1 LRDGQ
6 AVELLSEQ
14 IVAGDVLLLSAG
26 SIVPGDCRLLESAD
40 LFVNEAALTGEVR
53 DDMPLA
59 KRHNVLFQGSHVVSG
74 AARAVVV
81 ATGAAHL
88 ALQLPALDA
97 LLFSLAL
104 AVSGTI
110 VPPAKV

>member
-1 LRDGQ
+1 M
-6 AVELLSEQ
+6 
-14 IVAGDVLLLSAG
+14 LLSAG

-40 LFVNEAALTGEVR
+40 LFVNEAALTGESFPVEKQTGEVR

-74 AARAVVV
+74 TARAVVV

-88 ALQLPALDA
+88 ALRLPALDA